1 MFHTTASVSI
11 RLTQRGTL
19 CSSPLSNSEW
29 TQDEGHQIVGC
40 VFCVERF
47 ESETVRYSRDRGRVL
62 LFFPAGFAK
71 ACMAQWPET

>member
-40 VFCVERF
+40 VLPKLVWLNGQKLR
-47 ESETVRYSRDRGRVL
+47 S
-62 LFFPAGFAK
+62 
-71 ACMAQWPET
+71 